1 MMGNDMCCVR
11 NCLLS
16 ISTAHIFVCL
26 YVGFFLVKHT
36 RCIWCCRFLNV
47 MDRRKNLILYFNQF
61 FCFFYGFQ
69 IFCCH
74 QSDGI
79 PEIMRQPTDRN
90 QRILV
95 VFDVTDFVLTRNIIG
110 RKDANHTR
118 KCFCSCGIDGKHSCS
133 RIFASKRR
141 AVAHVFHIKVIR
153 IFSVS
158 QYFFFHIQ
166 SVHAR
171 SDFPVIR
178 TFLRNVTV
186 THNFRSQLHSGN
198 DFHIAGTAAI
208 IVAQCVHNLILC
220 WIGIFIQQRLRAHHH
235 ARNTETTLY
244 GTCLPVSIC
253 IDL

>member
-118 KCFCSCGIDGKHSCS
+118 KCFCSCGIDGKHSRS
-133 RIFASKRR
+133 WIFTAKCRT
-141 AVAHVFHIKVIR
+141 VTHIFQNKVIR

-158 QYFFFHIQ
+158 QNFFFHIQ
-166 SVHAR
+166 SVHA
-171 SDFPVIR
+171 
-178 TFLRNVTV
+178 
-186 THNFRSQLHSGN
+186 
-198 DFHIAGTAAI
+198 
-208 IVAQCVHNLILC
+208 
-220 WIGIFIQQRLRAHHH
+220 
-235 ARNTETTLY
+235 
-244 GTCLPVSIC
+244 
-253 IDL
+253 